1 MRGFSMEADHLLQR
15 AGSLGFVGLLTVVMI
30 GCGSTGET
38 TDKSDRESPD
48 GKVAIGYGDQSR
60 DNVTGSVSSMSA
72 DEIDDAVD
80 RQGVV
85 HLEELLQGR
94 VAGVHVYRTHAG
106 GFAVRIRGR
115 TSFYGNN
122 QPLYVIDG
130 MPVQPPPG
138 RGIVGL
144 NPRDIASIDVIKDGT
159 SAIYG
164 SRGANGV
171 VIITTKGAR

>member
-1 MRGFSMEADHLLQR
+1 MQVYDRWHKISVLGIAGLL
-15 AGSLGFVGLLTVVMI
+15 LVGLV
-30 GCGSTGET
+30 GCGSVEQAAQEDGE
-38 TDKSDRESPD
+38 ESSE
-48 GKVAIGYGDQSR
+48 GEVAVGYGSQDR
-60 DNVTGSVSSMSA
+60 NDVTGSVSSLSA
-72 DEIDDAVD
+72 AEIDGAVK
-80 RQGVV
+80 REGIV

-115 TSFYGNN
+115 TSFYGSN

-130 MPVQPPPG
+130 MTVTPPPG
-138 RGIVGL
+138 RGIVGI
-144 NPRDIASIDVIKDGT
+144 NPQDIASIDIIKDGT

-171 VIITTKGAR
+171 VIIKTKGAN

>member
-1 MRGFSMEADHLLQR
+1 MKATAGLRNVFVIVITAFSL
-15 AGSLGFVGLLTVVMI
+15 VGWM
-30 GCGSTGET
+30 GCGSTEPTAEEREEESGEG
-38 TDKSDRESPD
+38 E
-48 GKVAIGYGDQSR
+48 VAVGYGSQKR
-60 DNVTGSVSSMSA
+60 ENLTGSVSSLSA
-72 DEIDDAVD
+72 EEIEGAVD
-80 RQGVV
+80 RQGVT
-85 HLEELLQGR
+85 HIEELLRGR
-94 VAGVHVYRTHAG
+94 VAGVHVYRTQAG

-130 MPVQPPPG
+130 MPHTPPPG

-144 NPRDIASIDVIKDGT
+144 NPQDIASIDIIKDGT

-171 VIITTKGAR
+171 VIIKTKGAH